1 MLYCFNAAEV
11 FQVAMEIKENG
22 RAFYEKAQEMI
33 QDPEVRK
40 LFADLAREEVEHKNK
55 IGSLKARLPSDFKS
69 PIVADPENELDLYV
83 KAMADQHV
91 FRSCGALNVQMD
103 QIKDVQDALKLALQF
118 EKDSVIFFLGM
129 QEATCEGRDRDVIN
143 LLLKEEQSHV
153 RQLSL
158 QMQRMGYC
166 RV

>member
-1 MLYCFNAAEV
+1 V
-11 FQVAMEIKENG
+11 
-22 RAFYEKAQEMI
+22 KAHNLI
-33 QDPEVRK
+33 QDPDVQK
-40 LFADLAREEVEHKNK
+40 LFSDLAREEVEHKNR
-55 IGSLKARLPSDFKS
+55 IGSLKARLPSDIN
-69 PIVADPENELDLYV
+69 PPTVADPENELEMYV

-91 FRSCGALNVQMD
+91 FRSCGALNVQLD

-143 LLLKEEQSHV
+143 LLLKEEQGHV
-153 RQLSL
+153 RRLSL

-166 RV
+166 RL